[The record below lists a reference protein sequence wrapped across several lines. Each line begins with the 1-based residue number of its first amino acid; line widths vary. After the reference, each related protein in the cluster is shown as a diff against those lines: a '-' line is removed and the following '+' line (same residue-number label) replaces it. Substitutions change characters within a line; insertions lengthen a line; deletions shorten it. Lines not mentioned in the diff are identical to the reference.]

1 MVKRCIGIDIGC
13 SYLHAVQLV
22 RTEQELRIE
31 RVFSCQIRRST
42 DSLPDILKSFVRQH
56 GFDSR
61 AAIAAALPQD
71 AVFYRNLET
80 DAAGLELI
88 RRHSSS
94 AFEQHFPIP
103 PGQIIAQPHS
113 YRQLS
118 EGRYSVLAAAVSRES
133 VRQRQDLLAE
143 AKLHPDLAEAAIFAV
158 HSAVTVN
165 HPEITTGRAI
175 IAYVDDSHLTLA
187 VTEGNN
193 ILIVRNL
200 RLAYQSDGSVGSAEN
215 QVAQVLSREAAI
227 SWQKVFRCEIEQDSR
242 LFLATGG
249 GVSAELK
256 AALEEKLPCR
266 TICVDPYAKV
276 ERSPDCQANGA
287 ICLAEG
293 LALRVLAPEKAE
305 GVNFLQAD
313 DTVAK
318 PALNLKKELK
328 NFTVLVVAIAALL
341 LVGLRVRLF
350 YMERNYARLKNE
362 INEVFRAALPDEKT
376 IVNPLVQ
383 LEQKIQSF
391 QKNYQLFAS
400 FHPTGLAPLNVLQTI
415 SKSMPSQGGFKVD
428 DLLVTS
434 GSVRISGTCSSFES
448 VYQWQ
453 EVLQKVP
460 GFALVDVDA
469 QREVQSGAVSFNIL
483 ISSGKAAGTADTFWE
498 AAAAT
503 Q

>member
-13 SYLHAVQLV
+13 SYLQAVQLV

-118 EGRYSVLAAAVSRES
+118 EGRYSVLAAAVSRQS

-158 HSAVTVN
+158 HAAVTVN

-242 LFLATGG
+242 LYLATGG

-256 AALEEKLPCR
+256 AALEEKLSCR

-313 DTVAK
+313 DAVAK
-318 PALNLKKELK
+318 PALSLKKELK
-328 NFTVLVVAIAALL
+328 ICAALVVAIAALL

-383 LEQKIQSF
+383 LEQKLQSF

-415 SKSMPSQGGFKVD
+415 SKSIPSQGGFKVD

-434 GSVRISGTCSSFES
+434 GSVRISGTCNSFES

-460 GFALVDVDA
+460 AFALVDVDA

-483 ISSGKAAGTADTFWE
+483 ISQGLAAGTADTFWE